1 MADKTVRYAPE
12 FRRQM
17 VELVRTGRS
26 PASLAKEF
34 GPSGWTISL
43 WVKQAARDGGKG
55 DGGLTSPEREETDPA
70 AARESQ
76 AQGGARH
83 PLKSRGLVRHRGQ
96 RELEALF
103 GFVKVNQAGHKIGV
117 MCQVLGISRSGYY
130 GLNGRCARASARISG

>member
-34 GPSGWTISL
+34 GPSGWTISR

-55 DGGLTSPEREETDPA
+55 DGGLTSPEREELTRLRRENRRLKEERDILSKA
-70 AARESQ
+70 AAWFATEGS
-76 AQGGARH
+76 ASS
-83 PLKSRGLVRHRGQ
+83 K
-96 RELEALF
+96 
-103 GFVKVNQAGHKIGV
+103 
-117 MCQVLGISRSGYY
+117 RS
-130 GLNGRCARASARISG
+130 SGS